1 MDADAQKFM
10 ELTQKAD
17 ELKTKKIRIEEQ
29 CRSKEAEL
37 KKLVAEIKKA
47 GFQPNELK
55 KVIDEKSAQIEK
67 DIAEFEASLQ
77 KVSKDLSTIEEG

>member
-1 MDADAQKFM
+1 MDADVQKFM

-29 CRSKEAEL
+29 CRSKETEL
-37 KKLVAEIKKA
+37 KKLVAEIKEA

-55 KVIDEKSAQIEK
+55 KVIEEKAAQIEK
-67 DIAEFEASLQ
+67 DVAEFEATLQ
-77 KVSKDLSTIEEG
+77 KVSQDLSVIEEG

>member
-1 MDADAQKFM
+1 MDADVQKFM

-29 CRSKEAEL
+29 CRSKETEL

-55 KVIDEKSAQIEK
+55 KVIEEKTAQIEK
-67 DIAEFEASLQ
+67 DVAEFEATLQ
-77 KVSKDLSTIEEG
+77 KVSQDLSVIEEG

>member
-1 MDADAQKFM
+1 MDADTQKFM

-29 CRSKEAEL
+29 CRSKESEL

-67 DIAEFEASLQ
+67 DIAEFEASLE
-77 KVSKDLSTIEEG
+77 KVSQDLSTIEEG